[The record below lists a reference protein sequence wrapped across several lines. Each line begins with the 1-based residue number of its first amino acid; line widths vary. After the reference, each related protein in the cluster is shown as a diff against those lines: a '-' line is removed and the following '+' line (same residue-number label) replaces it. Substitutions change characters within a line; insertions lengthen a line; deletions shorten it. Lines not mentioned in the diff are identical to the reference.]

1 MKKLFLSILLAA
13 LCGQSGLAQSA
24 DDERKVEVFA
34 GFSYAHI
41 NSKGNQLLIGEN
53 RPGFN
58 ASVTGNISRYV
69 GLKFDVSG
77 HYGRNTSNRNAVRI
91 EEKSSTYNFLGGLQF
106 KDNRSE
112 ARVKPFAHALIGAVR
127 ANGLRG
133 NIVCGAA
140 IGFPCRFPNDSDTG
154 LAAAFGGGVD
164 VRLSKRVD
172 FRVAQVDYNPTRL
185 RNLRLVDAR
194 ETQHNVRLGV
204 GFVFH

>member
-13 LCGQSGLAQSA
+13 ICSQAALAQST
-24 DDERKVEVFA
+24 DEERKYEFFF

-53 RPGFN
+53 RPGYNF
-58 ASVTGNISRYV
+58 SVTGNVSRYV
-69 GLKFDVSG
+69 GIKFDTSG

-91 EEKSSTYNFLGGLQF
+91 EERSSTYNFLGGLQF

-133 NIVCGAA
+133 NIACGLT

-154 LAAAFGGGVD
+154 LAAAFGGGID

-185 RNLRLVDAR
+185 RNLSPADTR